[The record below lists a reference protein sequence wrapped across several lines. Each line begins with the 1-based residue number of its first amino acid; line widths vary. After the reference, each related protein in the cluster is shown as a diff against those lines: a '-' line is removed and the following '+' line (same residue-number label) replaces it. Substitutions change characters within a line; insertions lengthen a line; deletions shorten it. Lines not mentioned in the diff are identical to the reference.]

1 MKRFVMGLAVAACC
15 AATPGT
21 AGAVG
26 TPDQEQLAPLDA
38 VVGIDSGIAE
48 AQVVTPGASGALDR
62 VDLVM
67 ERFADATGPLS
78 VEIRDTTP
86 SGSPGSTVLATAS
99 VASSEVA
106 VAPATGL
113 VRVTFTSPA
122 IVAAGVPVAVV
133 TQTTSPNHYGMYG
146 TSGDPYS
153 GGAAWIG
160 WGLPPAW
167 SAFGDGFDAGF
178 RTYVTPAYPFGGF
191 LAPVDAAPVVNQV
204 KAGSSVPVK
213 FSLGGD
219 HGLGVVAAGSPTI
232 SLHPCD
238 GDAPTDAIEQTT
250 TANQGLTYDAP
261 SGTYTYVWK
270 TAKSWS
276 GQCGTFSL
284 RLDDYTV
291 HTAQFRFK

>member
-1 MKRFVMGLAVAACC
+1 MKRCVMGLVVAACC

-26 TPDQEQLAPLDA
+26 TPDQEQLAPLHQ
-38 VVGIDSGIAE
+38 VVGIDAGIAE
-48 AQVVTPGASGALDR
+48 AQVVTPGMSGALDR

-67 ERFADATGPLS
+67 ERFADTTGPLS

-86 SGSPGSTVLATAS
+86 SGAPGTTVLATAN
-99 VASSEVA
+99 VAAGQVL

-113 VRVTFTSPA
+113 VPVMFASPARVT
-122 IVAAGVPVAVV
+122 AGVPVAVV

-146 TSGDPYS
+146 TAGNPYG

-167 SAFGDGFDAGF
+167 DLYTDDFDAGF
-178 RTYVTPAYPFGGF
+178 RTYVTPSYPFGGF
-191 LAPVDAAPVVNQV
+191 RAPVDAAPVVNQV

-219 HGLGVVAAGSPTI
+219 RGLGVVTAGSPTV

-238 GDAPTDAIEQTT
+238 GSAATDAIEQTT

-261 SGTYTYVWK
+261 SDTYTYVWK
-270 TAKSWS
+270 TSKSWS

-284 RLDDYTV
+284 RLDDYTA
-291 HTAQFRFK
+291 HTAQFSFK